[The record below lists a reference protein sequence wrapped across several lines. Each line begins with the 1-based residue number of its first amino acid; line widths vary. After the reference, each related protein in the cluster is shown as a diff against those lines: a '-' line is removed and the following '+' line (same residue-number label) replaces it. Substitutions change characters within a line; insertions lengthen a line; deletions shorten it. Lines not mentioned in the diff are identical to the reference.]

1 MSENELLTTTQLA
14 SARGVTR
21 QAVIAAVKRGA
32 LTPSITLDNGY
43 FLFACASNEAPVE
56 PESAS

>member
-1 MSENELLTTTQLA
+1 MSTSELLTTTQLA

-21 QAVIAAVKRGA
+21 QAVLMAVSRGT

-43 FLFACASNEAPVE
+43 FLFDRASNEALVE
-56 PESAS
+56 SESTS